1 MSNQKDYTAQ
11 IAALKTTTQGIDPT
25 QMTHSELGVSQQ
37 YSRKLYDSPAARK
50 NSTIRNLEPRK
61 QFKLR
66 KVFCIDR
73 RKPQE
78 LSIKAKLLIARHKQI
93 TLMQPKCT

>member
-50 NSTIRNLEPRK
+50 KFHDSQFGAKKTIQTEEGVLHR
-61 QFKLR
+61 
-66 KVFCIDR
+66 
-73 RKPQE
+73 
-78 LSIKAKLLIARHKQI
+78 
-93 TLMQPKCT
+93 